1 MAKILTDSSL
11 NFKYATVHKATG
23 NWDESN
29 KLGQGG
35 FGTAARCVAATV
47 ESPEYQP
54 LPPHVDFC

>member
-11 NFKYATVHKATG
+11 NFKYATVQQATG

-35 FGTAARCVAATV
+35 FGTVYKV
-47 ESPEYQP
+47 
-54 LPPHVDFC
+54 LPDNHIKHVVVSSLIRYI